1 MKRAVILNS
10 WIRRNI
16 IMRLTDN
23 AAIKVFG
30 LVGGIKYMLGLAKE
44 GVDFI

>member
-1 MKRAVILNS
+1 MKRVVKLNS
-10 WIRRNI
+10 WIHRNI

-23 AAIKVFG
+23 AAIRVFG

-44 GVDFI
+44 GVDFV